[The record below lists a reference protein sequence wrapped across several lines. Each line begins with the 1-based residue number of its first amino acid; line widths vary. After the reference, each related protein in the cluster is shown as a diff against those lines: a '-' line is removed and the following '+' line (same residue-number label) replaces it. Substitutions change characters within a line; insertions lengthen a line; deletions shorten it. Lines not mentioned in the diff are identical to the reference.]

1 MSNKPDSFMPLYTG
15 DWLRSVSHMTPAERD
30 AYMLLTIHYWD
41 TGKPLVY
48 DDARLA
54 RICMISPAE
63 WKTVKA
69 TVTERFTVTVTDTGT
84 VLVKNRIE
92 EELEKARAKYA
103 SRKSASETANRAKAA
118 KNAKKAS
125 KVGHR
130 DGDRHADR
138 DASQPQ
144 PHSFLPSERKEGG
157 VPPAQ
162 TNSAGETP
170 PGWETKYPKTWQQ
183 VRNEVGDLVWG
194 VWFSNLTPASEREIV
209 CTTPFQVSEVPH
221 RYEKILVKHGLDD
234 ARFVLEKKPTG
245 SPGRAVNGLAATS
258 GAE

>member
-1 MSNKPDSFMPLYTG
+1 MSNKPDSFMPFWIG
-15 DWLRSVSHMTPAERD
+15 DYLANTMTLNTQQHG
-30 AYMLLTIHYWD
+30 AYVLLLFAYWQN
-41 TGKPLVY
+41 GGPLP
-48 DDARLA
+48 DDDEALANITRLSQSDWFA
-54 RICMISPAE
+54 IRKVLGRLPFFRVDGGLWIQKRADE
-63 WKTVKA
+63 ELVKA
-69 TVTERFTVTVTDTGT
+69 TATYEAR
-84 VLVKNRIE
+84 R
-92 EELEKARAKYA
+92 KAGA
-103 SRKSASETANRAKAA
+103 SG
-118 KNAKKAS
+118 NAKRWGGEKGS
-125 KVGHR
+125 QK
-130 DGDRHADR
+130 DRNAI
-138 DASQPQ
+138 AGGSQPQ

-183 VRNEVGDLVWG
+183 VRNEVGDRVWD